1 MGLFKSKE
9 ERRIE
14 REMKI
19 RQGVRAIEK
28 SIRQQEKFSEDFI
41 KNARHAQQI
50 GDQGQYQFIRSA
62 LKKTAAVKKMLE
74 RQLLSIKNAMLIQQ
88 QAAASA
94 QFAESMN
101 LMAKEIG
108 RTFGEMDLTKT
119 QAEWEKAVAQAGS
132 IEERMEI
139 FLDSM
144 EQSAIAGSGT
154 TAKEEL
160 VSDDEIDRMIQA
172 DVLAAEKT
180 ELGKLDELES
190 EIAKELGATKQTD
203 YRQCAPGVIGRVLS
217 HELRAQKYRRV
228 RPHVWRHSVC
238 RSGVCMVALRASRL
252 RRGR

>member
-1 MGLFKSKE
+1 MGLFKSKD

-62 LKKTAAVKKMLE
+62 LKKTATVKKMLE
-74 RQLLSIKNAMLIQQ
+74 RQLLAIKNAMLIQQ
-88 QAAASA
+88 QAAASS

-101 LMAKEIG
+101 LMAQEIG
-108 RTFGEMDLTKT
+108 RVFGEMDLTKT
-119 QAEWEKAVAQAGS
+119 QAQWEKAVVQAGS

-139 FLDSM
+139 CLDSM
-144 EQSAIAGSGT
+144 EQSASAGEPASAGG
-154 TAKEEL
+154 AL

-190 EIAKELGATKQTD
+190 EIAKELGATKQKD
-203 YRQCAPGVIGRVLS
+203 
-217 HELRAQKYRRV
+217 
-228 RPHVWRHSVC
+228 
-238 RSGVCMVALRASRL
+238 
-252 RRGR
+252 